1 MTLNIQGKLL
11 DFDTPQV
18 MGILNVTPDSFYA
31 DSRVQARE
39 TIRLRGEQIL
49 SEGGQMID
57 VGAYST
63 RPGAT
68 EVTEAEEWQRL
79 ELALSV
85 LREAFPEAVISVDT
99 FRAEVAKRCV
109 KEFGVDIINDVSG
122 GKDPM
127 MFATVADLRVPY
139 VLTHSGGVADDAID
153 GNMSAEEYVPSLCR
167 WLAERL
173 QRLWEQGV
181 ADVILDPGFG
191 FGKTLAQNYQIVKR
205 LEDIVGVFPDNP
217 FLIGVSRK
225 SMICKLLEIQ
235 PEEAL
240 NGTTVMNTLALKAGA
255 RILRVHDVRQ
265 AVEAVKMIEMLKD

>member
-11 DFDTPQV
+11 DFGTPQV
-18 MGILNVTPDSFYA
+18 MGILNVTPDSFYS
-31 DSRVQARE
+31 DSRVQARDA
-39 TIRLRGEQIL
+39 IRLRGEQIL

-68 EVTEAEEWQRL
+68 EVSEAEEWQRL

-85 LREAFPEAVISVDT
+85 LREAFPKAVISVDT
-99 FRAEVAKRCV
+99 FRADVAERCV
-109 KEFGVDIINDVSG
+109 KDFGVDIINDVSG

-153 GNMSAEEYVPSLCR
+153 GTISAEDYAPSLCR

-173 QRLWEQGV
+173 QRLWEMGV
-181 ADVILDPGFG
+181 ADVILAPGFG
-191 FGKTLAQNYQIVKR
+191 FGKTVEQNYLIVQR

-225 SMICKLLEIQ
+225 SMICKLLDIQ

-240 NGTTVMNTLALKAGA
+240 NGTTVLNTLALKAGA

-265 AVEAVKMIEMLKD
+265 AVEVVKMIEMLKD

>member
-11 DFDTPQV
+11 DFGTPQV
-18 MGILNVTPDSFYA
+18 MGILNVTPDSFYS
-31 DSRVQARE
+31 DSRVQARDA
-39 TIRLRGEQIL
+39 IRLRGEQIL

-68 EVTEAEEWQRL
+68 EVSEAEEWQRL

-85 LREAFPEAVISVDT
+85 LREAFPKAVISVDT
-99 FRAEVAKRCV
+99 FRADVAERCV
-109 KEFGVDIINDVSG
+109 KDFGVDIINDVSG

-153 GNMSAEEYVPSLCR
+153 GTISAEDYAPSLCR

-173 QRLWEQGV
+173 QRLWEMGV

-191 FGKTLAQNYQIVKR
+191 FGKTLEQNYLIVQR

-225 SMICKLLEIQ
+225 SMICKLLDIQ

-240 NGTTVMNTLALKAGA
+240 NGTTVLNTLALKAGA

-265 AVEAVKMIEMLKD
+265 AVEVVKMIEMLKD